1 VVKADMKVFVPMDI
15 DLTKDQQ
22 KEITLKY
29 LDNLYGWEPT
39 YFIKDENIYN
49 NVVYYTHNSWDE
61 DVLVRTATDD
71 DYVMASLLLKI
82 KESK

>member
-1 VVKADMKVFVPMDI
+1 MKITANIPHDVVLSKE
-15 DLTKDQQ
+15 QQ
-22 KEITLKY
+22 REITLKY
-29 LDNLYGWEPT
+29 LFDLYNWEPA

-49 NVVYYTHNSWDE
+49 TVTYYTHNSWDE
-61 DVLVRTATDD
+61 DVFIRAATDD

>member
-1 VVKADMKVFVPMDI
+1 MKIKASTLVEVNLSKE
-15 DLTKDQQ
+15 QQ
-22 KEITLKY
+22 REITLKY
-29 LDNLYGWEPT
+29 LFDLYGWEPA

-49 NVVYYTHNSWDE
+49 NVEYHSHNSWYE

>member
-1 VVKADMKVFVPMDI
+1 MDI

-29 LDNLYGWEPT
+29 LFDLYGWEPT
-39 YFIKDENIYN
+39 YFIKDENVYN
-49 NVVYYTHNSWDE
+49 NVVHYSHTSWDE
-61 DVLVRTATDD
+61 AVLVRTATDN
-71 DYVMASLLLKI
+71 DYVIASLLLKI